1 LFQKAVKRKLVNHYF
16 GYFSTNIYDAFI
28 GKLPKTTIITLSLLV
43 YSRKCRHITIIET
56 NGNDF
61 SIRLTCMT
69 DEKNRIEKT
78 EFAPAERM
86 DREGLLHQYHLWSEQ
101 LPTSL
106 ISNSIPGL
114 ILILNEYRQ
123 IVFSNDQFTQL
134 GNYSSYEDYLG
145 LRPGELINC
154 EHASETPAGCGTTR
168 FCATCG
174 AVNAIL
180 NSINGQKDI
189 QECIIERGSGI
200 LPLNLRVWTTPV
212 ELSQDKFVIFTVQDI
227 SVEKE
232 NARLL
237 EQVQKLAIMDPLT
250 DIYNRRIFFDVA
262 NREIVRSIRY
272 HNPFS
277 IVMVDLDCLKQ
288 VNDTYGHPAG
298 DAVLKEVVK
307 VIKANLREIDTFARY
322 GGDEFIILLPETGLV
337 GGKKVANRIMEAGDS
352 TLYTFKD
359 FEIPIL
365 FSAGVAEFDF
375 DGDHDIDDVIA
386 RADKELY
393 ITKKRRKEIKLD

>member
-1 LFQKAVKRKLVNHYF
+1 MRV
-16 GYFSTNIYDAFI
+16 
-28 GKLPKTTIITLSLLV
+28 
-43 YSRKCRHITIIET
+43 
-56 NGNDF
+56 
-61 SIRLTCMT
+61 
-69 DEKNRIEKT
+69 EKNKDVKT
-78 EFAPAERM
+78 EFASAERM
-86 DREGLLHQYHLWSEQ
+86 DREGLLRQHHLWAEQ
-101 LPTSL
+101 LPTLL

-114 ILILNEYRQ
+114 ILILNENRQ
-123 IVFSNDQFTQL
+123 IVFSNDQFTAL
-134 GNYSSYEDYLG
+134 GNYLSYEDYLG
-145 LRPGELINC
+145 LRPGELVKC
-154 EHASETPAGCGTTR
+154 ENAVDSDLGCGTTR

-180 NSINGQKDI
+180 SSINGKKDV
-189 QECIIERGSGI
+189 QECHIERGKGA

-212 ELSQDKFVIFTVQDI
+212 ELSEEKFVIFTVQDI
-227 SVEKE
+227 SLEKE

-250 DIYNRRIFFDVA
+250 EIYNRRVFFDVA

-277 IVMVDLDCLKQ
+277 VVMIDLDRLKQ

-298 DAVLKEVVK
+298 DAVLKEAVK

-322 GGDEFIILLPETGLV
+322 GGDEFIVLLPETGLV
-337 GGKKVANRIMEAGDS
+337 GGQKVADRIMDAGDA

-359 FEIPIL
+359 FEIPIA
-365 FSAGVAEFDF
+365 FSAGVAEFEF

-386 RADKELY
+386 RADRELY
-393 ITKKRRKEIKLD
+393 IAKKRRKQVQLD

>member
-1 LFQKAVKRKLVNHYF
+1 M
-16 GYFSTNIYDAFI
+16 I
-28 GKLPKTTIITLSLLV
+28 
-43 YSRKCRHITIIET
+43 
-56 NGNDF
+56 
-61 SIRLTCMT
+61 
-69 DEKNRIEKT
+69 DEKNEEAIT
-78 EFAPAERM
+78 EFAPAERLG
-86 DREGLLHQYHLWSEQ
+86 REGLLHQYHLWAGQ
-101 LPTSL
+101 LPTLL

-114 ILILNEYRQ
+114 ILILNEFRQ
-123 IVFSNDQFTQL
+123 IVYSNDQFTQL
-134 GNYSSYEDYLG
+134 GNYSSFEDYLG
-145 LRPGELINC
+145 LRPGELVKC
-154 EHASETPAGCGTTR
+154 GHALESESGCGTTR

-180 NSINGQKDI
+180 SSINGKKDV
-189 QECIIERGSGI
+189 QECHIERGTGN

-212 ELSQDKFVIFTVQDI
+212 ELSEEKFVIFTVQDI

-250 DIYNRRIFFDVA
+250 EIYNRRIFFDVA

-277 IVMVDLDCLKQ
+277 VVMIDLDRLKQ

-298 DAVLKEVVK
+298 DAILKEAVK
-307 VIKANLREIDTFARY
+307 VIKSNLREIDTFARY
-322 GGDEFIILLPETGLV
+322 GGDEFIVLLPETGLV
-337 GGKKVANRIMEAGDS
+337 GGQKVADRIMQAGDS

-359 FEIPIL
+359 FEIPVA
-365 FSAGVAEFDF
+365 FSAGVAEFEF

-393 ITKKRRKEIKLD
+393 VTKNKRKQIQLD

>member
-1 LFQKAVKRKLVNHYF
+1 MNEEKIKIA
-16 GYFSTNIYDAFI
+16 
-28 GKLPKTTIITLSLLV
+28 KT
-43 YSRKCRHITIIET
+43 
-56 NGNDF
+56 D
-61 SIRLTCMT
+61 
-69 DEKNRIEKT
+69 
-78 EFAPAERM
+78 FAPAERM
-86 DREGLLHQYHLWSEQ
+86 DREGLLQQYHLWAEQ
-101 LPTSL
+101 LPTLL

-123 IVFSNDQFTQL
+123 IVFSNDQFVEL
-134 GNYSSYEDYLG
+134 GNYSTYEDYLG
-145 LRPGELINC
+145 LRPGELIKC
-154 EHASETPAGCGTTR
+154 GHAFESDSGCGTTR

-174 AVNAIL
+174 AISAIL
-180 NSINGQKDI
+180 SSISGSRDV
-189 QECIIERGSGI
+189 QECHIERGNRL

-212 ELSQDKFVIFTVQDI
+212 ELNAEKFVIFSVQDI

-232 NARLL
+232 NYRLL

-277 IVMVDLDCLKQ
+277 VVMIDLDHLKQ

-298 DAVLKEVVK
+298 DAVLKEAVK

-322 GGDEFIILLPETGLV
+322 GGDEFIVLLPETGQV
-337 GGKKVANRIMEAGDS
+337 GGQKVADRIMAAGDS

-359 FEIPIL
+359 FEIPVA
-365 FSAGVAEFDF
+365 FSAGVAEFEF
-375 DGDHDIDDVIA
+375 DVDHDIDDVIG

-393 ITKKRRKEIKLD
+393 VTKYRRKQVQLD

>member
-1 LFQKAVKRKLVNHYF
+1 M
-16 GYFSTNIYDAFI
+16 TN
-28 GKLPKTTIITLSLLV
+28 
-43 YSRKCRHITIIET
+43 
-56 NGNDF
+56 
-61 SIRLTCMT
+61 
-69 DEKNRIEKT
+69 EKSKEAKT

-86 DREGLLHQYHLWSEQ
+86 DREGLLHQHQLWSEQ

-123 IVFSNDQFTQL
+123 IVYSNDQFTQF
-134 GNYSSYEDYLG
+134 GEYSSFEDYLG
-145 LRPGELINC
+145 LRPGELIKC
-154 EHASETPAGCGTTR
+154 GHTFESDGGCGTTR

-180 NSINGQKDI
+180 TSLNGLKDV
-189 QECIIERGSGI
+189 QECHIERGNGV

-212 ELSQDKFVIFTVQDI
+212 EIEREKFVIFAVQDI
-227 SVEKE
+227 SYEKE

-250 DIYNRRIFFDVA
+250 EIYNRRIFFDVA

-277 IVMVDLDCLKQ
+277 VVMIDLDRLKQ
-288 VNDTYGHPAG
+288 VNDNYGHPAG
-298 DAVLKEVVK
+298 DAILKEAVR

-322 GGDEFIILLPETGLV
+322 GGDEFIVLLPETGLV
-337 GGKKVANRIMEAGDS
+337 GGQKVANRIMDASDA
-352 TLYTFKD
+352 TFFTFKD
-359 FEIPIL
+359 FEIPVS
-365 FSAGVAEFDF
+365 FSAGVAEFEF
-375 DGDHDIDDVIA
+375 DSDHDIDDVIA
-386 RADKELY
+386 RADRELY
-393 ITKKRRKEIKLD
+393 ITKNRRKQVKLD

>member
-1 LFQKAVKRKLVNHYF
+1 M
-16 GYFSTNIYDAFI
+16 S
-28 GKLPKTTIITLSLLV
+28 
-43 YSRKCRHITIIET
+43 E
-56 NGNDF
+56 
-61 SIRLTCMT
+61 
-69 DEKNRIEKT
+69 EKNKKAKT

-86 DREGLLHQYHLWSEQ
+86 DREGLLHQYHLWAEQ
-101 LPTSL
+101 LPTLL

-123 IVFSNDQFTQL
+123 IVFSNDQFLEL
-134 GNYSSYEDYLG
+134 GSYSSYEDYLG
-145 LRPGELINC
+145 LRPGELIKC
-154 EHASETPAGCGTTR
+154 GHAFESDSGCGTTR

-174 AVNAIL
+174 AINAIL
-180 NSINGQKDI
+180 SSINGSRDV
-189 QECIIERGSGI
+189 QECHIERGNGL

-212 ELSQDKFVIFTVQDI
+212 ELNAEKFVIFSVQDI

-232 NARLL
+232 NSRLL

-250 DIYNRRIFFDVA
+250 EIYNRRVFFDVA

-277 IVMVDLDCLKQ
+277 VVMIDLDHLKQ

-298 DAVLKEVVK
+298 DAVLKEAVK

-322 GGDEFIILLPETGLV
+322 GGDEFIVLLPETGLV
-337 GGKKVANRIMEAGDS
+337 GGQKVADRIMTAGDS
-352 TLYTFKD
+352 SLYTFKD
-359 FEIPIL
+359 FEIPVA
-365 FSAGVAEFDF
+365 FSAGVAEFEF
-375 DGDHDIDDVIA
+375 DLDHDIDDVIG

-393 ITKKRRKEIKLD
+393 VTKYRRKLIQLD

>member
-1 LFQKAVKRKLVNHYF
+1 MIEEKSKL
-16 GYFSTNIYDAFI
+16 
-28 GKLPKTTIITLSLLV
+28 L
-43 YSRKCRHITIIET
+43 
-56 NGNDF
+56 
-61 SIRLTCMT
+61 
-69 DEKNRIEKT
+69 KT

-86 DREGLLHQYHLWSEQ
+86 DRDTLLHQHNLWAEQ

-154 EHASETPAGCGTTR
+154 EHAFETTAGCGTTR

-180 NSINGQKDI
+180 TSISGKKDV
-189 QECIIERGSGI
+189 QECLIERGNGI

-212 ELSQDKFVIFTVQDI
+212 ELQQEKFVIFTVQDI
-227 SVEKE
+227 SLEKE
-232 NARLL
+232 NFRLL

-250 DIYNRRIFFDVA
+250 EIYNRRIFFDVS

-277 IVMVDLDCLKQ
+277 VVMIDLDRLKQ
-288 VNDTYGHPAG
+288 VNDNYGHPAG
-298 DAVLKEVVK
+298 DAILKEAVK
-307 VIKANLREIDTFARY
+307 IIKANLREIDTFARY
-322 GGDEFIILLPETGLV
+322 GGDEFIALLPETGLV
-337 GGKKVANRIMEAGDS
+337 GGQKVANRIMEAGDS
-352 TLYTFKD
+352 TFFTFKD
-359 FEIPIL
+359 FEIPVA
-365 FSAGVAEFDF
+365 FSAGVAEFEF

-393 ITKKRRKEIKLD
+393 ITKKQRKQVQLD